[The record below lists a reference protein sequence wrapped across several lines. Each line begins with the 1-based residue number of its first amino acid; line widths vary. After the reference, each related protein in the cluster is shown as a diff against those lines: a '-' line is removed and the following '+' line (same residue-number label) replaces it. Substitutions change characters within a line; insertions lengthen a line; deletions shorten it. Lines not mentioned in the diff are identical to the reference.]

1 MLARRAPV
9 PPGAPPC
16 FPQATPSPLL
26 STYPQERSSPPALGN
41 PPLRDPLPFP
51 GVLATRQWEGHLDPA
66 WHPPPHFRGFSWGF
80 LLTSLMCPELQCP
93 GEGGPRPGHPPN
105 RPFVCSHVHPPTPPR
120 ANSHLSGHTHASR
133 THWGASWE
141 PGALAELPGPPRAVV
156 HKAPGPKSGDG
167 VRAFRSRHT
176 PTLSPCRVKAG
187 LLLAPWLPAVGAG
200 SVRGTHSHC
209 LPQKCPQPAQP
220 PEL

>member
-26 STYPQERSSPPALGN
+26 SAYPQERSSPPALGN

-156 HKAPGPKSGDG
+156 HRRWGEGFQEPPHPHPQSLPGEGRLAPGPLAARCGG
-167 VRAFRSRHT
+167 GIRAGHPFALPPAEV
-176 PTLSPCRVKAG
+176 PTASP
-187 LLLAPWLPAVGAG
+187 APGA
-200 SVRGTHSHC
+200 VRG
-209 LPQKCPQPAQP
+209 
-220 PEL
+220 E